1 MGCWPPTF
9 ACLRLCW
16 WNLPLFRKRS
26 AFFLWPPPGLRFRC
40 PPGGTI
46 ARCGS
51 SRPFSCV
58 LLQSNIS
65 LFFTR
70 FHQRTMA
77 TNSHFVQ
84 KTREEDPGKEYATA
98 YIALGSNLQGDAR
111 LGIIEEAISELG
123 RCLGPILGTSC
134 LYETV
139 PAFDVCPKGVVHDLF
154 HPFYLN
160 AVVKLRT
167 PITDPWHVL
176 EILKSL
182 EAKTGRPLPT
192 AEQVETP
199 LNDWNTGGEPTNED
213 APEQGNKGASRKG
226 AWKEALKKDKY
237 VRGAPRLLDLDLLF
251 FDKNGRSV
259 VIHPDV
265 VRPAD
270 RQWPLT
276 LPHPRILTRN
286 FVLFPLCDLDPEYIH
301 PVEGMPMKELLRI
314 NLERR
319 RIHLLNAAKEARQTQ
334 EWAAKTNTETSSDH
348 IACSHGPA
356 LPASFQFVHN
366 YKIDGSLAIPRRCFA
381 ATTEELWTLGG
392 DAGIVDTL
400 LYIEDVKTH
409 ADEIIKVGGEEA
421 LSEVQRTQLLRLQLL
436 EKTLREEHPLKLM
449 GVLNVS
455 PDSFSDHFSAS
466 VDEAVAAAEAMVT
479 DGADVVDVGGEATNP
494 FRVAGEV
501 PLAVERERVVPVVQ
515 KILEKLGNRVVISVD
530 TMKAEVAREAVTT
543 GADWVND
550 QTGENRRGGD
560 GDPLSF
566 VVGNSTTVVL
576 MHKRG
581 TPDTFDSYQDY
592 DDVVHEVGSWL
603 ASMSEA
609 LQRRGVGRW
618 RILADPGLGISKNPE
633 QSFELVR
640 GVQRI
645 RQMLP
650 TGIPQLLGFSRKR
663 FVGWGVGESAQERK
677 GRPTAEAV
685 NGRRWGGAAIAAWC
699 AANTDA
705 VTVVRTHDVKDT
717 RLVRDVTERIQ
728 GVKSTINLMEKQ
740 PDMAPLYSFW

>member
-1 MGCWPPTF
+1 MGCWPPSF
-9 ACLRLCW
+9 ACLRLSW
-16 WNLPLFRKRS
+16 WNLPLFHKRS
-26 AFFLWPPPGLRFRC
+26 AFFFWPPPGLRLSSL
-40 PPGGTI
+40 PGGAI
-46 ARCGS
+46 AHCASARS
-51 SRPFSCV
+51 FSFG
-58 LLQSNIS
+58 LLQSKFS
-65 LFFTR
+65 RFFTR
-70 FHQRTMA
+70 FHQGTMTA
-77 TNSHFVQ
+77 NSHFLQ
-84 KTREEDPGKEYATA
+84 KMREEDPGKEYATA

-139 PAFDVCPKGVVHDLF
+139 PAFDVCPKGVVHDVF

-167 PITDPWHVL
+167 PITDPWYVL
-176 EILKSL
+176 EILKNL

-192 AEQVETP
+192 PEDMEAA
-199 LNDWNTGGEPTNED
+199 LNDCTSSGEATNED
-213 APEQGNKGASRKG
+213 VPGQGNKGASRKG
-226 AWKEALKKDKY
+226 DWKEALKKDKY

-265 VRPAD
+265 RPVD
-270 RQWPLT
+270 KQWPLT
-276 LPHPRILTRN
+276 LPHPRIITRN

-301 PVEGMPMKELLRI
+301 PVEGMSVKELLRI

-319 RIHLLNAAKEARQTQ
+319 RIHLLNAAEEARQTQ
-334 EWAAKTNTETSSDH
+334 ELAAKTNSETSGDH
-348 IACSHGPA
+348 IACSHRCAP
-356 LPASFQFVHN
+356 PASLHFVHN
-366 YKIDGSLAIPRRCFA
+366 YRIDGSLAIPRRCFA

-409 ADEIIKVGGEEA
+409 ADQIIKVGGEEA
-421 LSEVQRTQLLRLQLL
+421 LSEVQRTQLLRLQRL

-449 GVLNVS
+449 GILNVS
-455 PDSFSDHFSAS
+455 PDSFTDHFSAS

-515 KILEKLGNRVVISVD
+515 KILDRLGNRVIISVD
-530 TMKAEVAREAVTT
+530 TMKAEVARDAVTA

-550 QTGENRRGGD
+550 QTGESRKGGD

-581 TPDTFDSYQDY
+581 TPDTFDGYQDY

-609 LQRRGVGRW
+609 LQRGGVGRW

-663 FVGWGVGESAQERK
+663 LVGWGVGESAQDRK
-677 GRPTAEAV
+677 GPPTTATVE
-685 NGRRWGGAAIAAWC
+685 GRRWGGAAIAAWC

-728 GVKSTINLMEKQ
+728 GVKSTINLMEKE